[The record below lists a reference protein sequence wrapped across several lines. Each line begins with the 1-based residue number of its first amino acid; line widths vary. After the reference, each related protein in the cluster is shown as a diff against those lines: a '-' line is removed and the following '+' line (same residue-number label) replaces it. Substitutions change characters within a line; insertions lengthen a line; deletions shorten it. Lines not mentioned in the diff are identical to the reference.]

1 MDDLLAGLLRGEA
14 LDHRALKA
22 SGALAIHDAALVH
35 DILPLVADRLAFA
48 PELPVDLR
56 ESFMEDAHRA
66 AAVDLAAD
74 LELRRLLEA
83 FAAGGVRLLLIKGSH
98 LAYTHFDRPDLRARI
113 DSDVLISLDDR
124 GVADAIITTELGY
137 TAPAKPSGDFTATQK
152 LYVKTENAADVH
164 IVDLHW
170 RLTSPQAFAHV
181 LSFEEL
187 YASSV
192 AVPALGRWARGPSN
206 VHALVIACMHRVAHH
221 HDEADQF
228 KWLYDI
234 HLLASGLAEEEWDAF
249 ARFLLEREVAAV
261 CLESLERSAR
271 WFHTVVPAR
280 ITADDRFA
288 AARVHEATAAF
299 LRVRPK
305 AREVLDDVRA
315 LRSWRDRAALVG
327 EHLFPAADY
336 MTRVYA
342 PGAACRCRCYTCGGS
357 SAAPAGGSGT
367 DRPGEPEGWRPTRS
381 TTEGTENAEQVM
393 RRTVVRV
400 ATDGRPRW
408 RLTARPIRCV

>member
-234 HLLASGLAEEEWDAF
+234 HLLASGLAEEGIGM
-249 ARFLLEREVAAV
+249 RSRGS
-261 CLESLERSAR
+261 CSSAR
-271 WFHTVVPAR
+271 SRRSVW
-280 ITADDRFA
+280 
-288 AARVHEATAAF
+288 RV
-299 LRVRPK
+299 
-305 AREVLDDVRA
+305 
-315 LRSWRDRAALVG
+315 
-327 EHLFPAADY
+327 
-336 MTRVYA
+336 
-342 PGAACRCRCYTCGGS
+342 S
-357 SAAPAGGSGT
+357 SAARAGFTRWSRRGS
-367 DRPGEPEGWRPTRS
+367 
-381 TTEGTENAEQVM
+381 
-393 RRTVVRV
+393 RRTAASLRRV
-400 ATDGRPRW
+400 CTRRPR
-408 RLTARPIRCV
+408 RSCACVRKRARCSTMCAHWDRGGTVRRWSASISFPRQTT

>member
-249 ARFLLEREVAAV
+249 ARFVLEREVAAV

-271 WFHTVVPAR
+271 WFHTVVPGR
-280 ITADDRFA
+280 ITADQPLRRGACARGDGGVPARASESARGARRCARIGIVAGPCGAGRGTSLSRGRLHDARLCAWEPPA
-288 AARVHEATAAF
+288 AAAAIRAAVLQRRRRVDQEQT
-299 LRVRPK
+299 
-305 AREVLDDVRA
+305 VRA
-315 LRSWRDRAALVG
+315 NLK
-327 EHLFPAADY
+327 
-336 MTRVYA
+336 
-342 PGAACRCRCYTCGGS
+342 
-357 SAAPAGGSGT
+357 AGGPPALPRRARRTRSRLCGA
-367 DRPGEPEGWRPTRS
+367 PSCGWR
-381 TTEGTENAEQVM
+381 
-393 RRTVVRV
+393 RT
-400 ATDGRPRW
+400 G
-408 RLTARPIRCV
+408 ARAGG